1 MEKLPHVCLA
11 TVLNI
16 KRLPQRLLHSSFT
29 SAAATMEVQSLVIQ
43 WPISAI
49 LDVHHSHLQR
59 LRYLKTSFILKK
71 LLNVCS
77 IVINGA
83 PRLLPH
89 EIKKP
94 SQLNYSNIYHET
106 SAQLLRHVLSK
117 TGLHVLNIR
126 FRRESHNKMLKPVL
140 HVCSVLHVT
149 VYLFTVASC

>member
-1 MEKLPHVCLA
+1 
-11 TVLNI
+11 
-16 KRLPQRLLHSSFT
+16 
-29 SAAATMEVQSLVIQ
+29 MEVQSLVIQ
-43 WPISAI
+43 WPISRHPRCSSFTSAAAP
-49 LDVHHSHLQR
+49 LF
-59 LRYLKTSFILKK
+59 KTSFILKK

-117 TGLHVLNIR
+117 TGLHDLNIR